1 MNKNGLELLPLLLP
15 DFKPPRG
22 ARGENLICLD
32 IAMFLREQSLTNEKF
47 PYVWFHVPNQF
58 AGTYKGV
65 FGAMLS
71 WMGRIAGV
79 PDYVFMGKGQ
89 CFFIEVKTASGSQ
102 SEHQKLFQ
110 KWCESKEVP
119 YYVCRSL
126 DDVRNVLNE
135 SKKNAESLKL
145 PSI

>member
-22 ARGENLICLD
+22 AKGENLICLD

-47 PYVWFHVPNQF
+47 PYVWFHV
-58 AGTYKGV
+58 
-65 FGAMLS
+65 
-71 WMGRIAGV
+71 
-79 PDYVFMGKGQ
+79 FMGKRE
-89 CFFIEVKTASGSQ
+89 CFFIEVKTERGSQ

-126 DDVRNVLNE
+126 DDVRAVLNE

>member
-1 MNKNGLELLPLLLP
+1 MNKNGLSLLPLILP
-15 DFKPPRG
+15 NFKPPRG
-22 ARGENLICLD
+22 AKGENQICLD
-32 IAMFLREQSLTNEKF
+32 IASWLREQTLTKDF
-47 PYVWFHVPNQF
+47 DYVWFHVPNQF
-58 AGTYKGV
+58 SGTYKGV

-89 CFFIEVKTASGSQ
+89 CFFVEVKTASGSQ

-126 DDVRNVLNE
+126 DDVRCVLKE